1 MKGSITEKQIITP
14 FHLRH
19 GLFWV

>member
-1 MKGSITEKQIITP
+1 MKGSITEKQIITR